1 MPLAKP
7 RVALSASS
15 PRSFLA
21 PGFPLQSL
29 TRDESDTLA
38 IVASLDSTRIN
49 SSVPVA
55 TTTITPEQI
64 AALVRMPDG
73 DPMSYFDMLEA
84 EVEVAD
90 TKARIRWHRIGHDL
104 TTRQPDIQKLIDKLI
119 RLLVDFACTRK
130 ERDDAVEN
138 LTRTG
143 SSERFAALHE
153 KARRL
158 FTKSETTGEPGELLL
173 YLLSEQVLKYP
184 QVLCKFPHKTSPEM
198 HAHGADG
205 IHASVNPSNGHL
217 RLHWGEA
224 KLYKSLSDAVNDC
237 MESLN
242 ELLLPQEGATKSKQ
256 RDIEL
261 LRDFMDLNDD
271 ALEKALAAYLD
282 PDQPLS
288 RKVEFC
294 GIAVVGFDL
303 KDYDK
308 LSDELSK
315 SAATEIA
322 KRTASWSTTLGNAV
336 KKHKLTDI
344 VIDVFCIP
352 FTSVQDFRDA
362 FVSRLGA

>member
-1 MPLAKP
+1 MLRCTKGGRRGAWLTCGTRHCICGWRQGDLGVPARRLA
-7 RVALSASS
+7 VALSAAS
-15 PRSFLA
+15 PHSFLA

-49 SSVPVA
+49 GSVPVA

-73 DPMSYFDMLEA
+73 DPISSYFDMLEA

-173 YLLSEQVLKYP
+173 YLLSEQVLIDP
-184 QVLCKFPHKTSPEM
+184 
-198 HAHGADG
+198 
-205 IHASVNPSNGHL
+205 
-217 RLHWGEA
+217 
-224 KLYKSLSDAVNDC
+224 AV
-237 MESLN
+237 M
-242 ELLLPQEGATKSKQ
+242 
-256 RDIEL
+256 
-261 LRDFMDLNDD
+261 
-271 ALEKALAAYLD
+271 
-282 PDQPLS
+282 
-288 RKVEFC
+288 
-294 GIAVVGFDL
+294 
-303 KDYDK
+303 
-308 LSDELSK
+308 
-315 SAATEIA
+315 
-322 KRTASWSTTLGNAV
+322 
-336 KKHKLTDI
+336 
-344 VIDVFCIP
+344 
-352 FTSVQDFRDA
+352 
-362 FVSRLGA
+362 